1 MVQLQSAKVM
11 NSVSN
16 ESLVKFKKET
26 LESESFNKLVT
37 GIEKS
42 AEAGKNA
49 FSYFLDKNEEPRILG
64 VFAETLKLAGYEVKD
79 TSNTSGKGIVVKW

>member
-26 LESESFNKLVT
+26 LESDSFNKLVK
-37 GIEKS
+37 GIETS
-42 AEAGKNA
+42 AEAGKNK
-49 FSYFLDKNEEPRILG
+49 FTYILGEREEPRILG
-64 VFAETLKLAGYEVKD
+64 VFAESLKLAGYEVKD
-79 TSNTSGKGIVVKW
+79 TPNTSGNGIVVKW